1 MNKPFLPDIPSPVSY
16 AELLDA
22 ANRAASVRRRIQCKS
37 LFEFSRDLLAALSR
51 GVSVEIVDSDMSED
65 ELAALS
71 QAAPDAE
78 IPLSPASFGSLGGLL
93 DAAKNSAATLTLFT
107 SGTTGRPKSVS
118 HTMRSI
124 SKRIR
129 VSPKHAGDVW
139 GFAYN
144 PSHMAGIQV
153 LLQALANGNP
163 LVNLFG
169 LPAEEV
175 AGKIARHKI
184 THISATPTFYRMLAG
199 AGAEFPNVVRATFG
213 GERVDEPLCRRVE
226 KMFPSAKIN
235 NVYASTEAG
244 ALFACDG
251 DAFSIPPDIADS
263 VKISDGE
270 ILLRR
275 DILGTSESFSFDA
288 DGFYRT
294 GDKIEWADADKTKFR
309 IVARANGMVNVGGYK
324 VNPAEVEAA
333 LRGVEGIADAA
344 VFGKKNSVLG
354 NILCADIV
362 AERGAEIDEPALRK
376 KLAESLQQFKIP
388 RIVKFVEKLE
398 TTRTGKV
405 KRA

>member
-1 MNKPFLPDIPSPVSY
+1 MNKPFLPDLPAPVSY
-16 AELLDA
+16 ADLLDA
-22 ANRAASVRRRIQCKS
+22 ANRASSLRPLIRRHS
-37 LFEFSRDLLAALSR
+37 LFEFSRDLLATLSR
-51 GVSVEIVDSDMSED
+51 GMSVEIADSDMSED
-65 ELAALS
+65 ELAALTS
-71 QAAPDAE
+71 ASPDAE
-78 IPLSPASFGSLGGLL
+78 ISLTPTSFGSLGELL
-93 DAAKNSAATLTLFT
+93 EAAKNSQATLTLFT

-129 VSPKHAGDVW
+129 ISPKHAGDVW

-175 AGKIARHKI
+175 AEKIARYKI

-199 AGAEFPNVVRATFG
+199 AEFPNVIRATFG
-213 GERVDEPLCRRVE
+213 GERVDETLCHKVE

-288 DGFYRT
+288 DGFYHT
-294 GDKIEWADADKTKFR
+294 GDKIEWADGGKTKFR

-324 VNPAEVEAA
+324 VNPAEVETA
-333 LRGVEGIADAA
+333 LRDVEGIADAA

>member
-1 MNKPFLPDIPSPVSY
+1 MNKPFLPDLPSPVSY
-16 AELLDA
+16 ADLLDA
-22 ANRAASVRRRIQCKS
+22 ANRAVSVRPLIRRQN

-51 GVSVEIVDSDMSED
+51 GVSVEIADSDMSAD

-93 DAAKNSAATLTLFT
+93 DAAENSAATLTLFT
-107 SGTTGRPKSVS
+107 SGTTGRPKCVS

-169 LPAEEV
+169 LTAEEV

-213 GERVDEPLCRRVE
+213 GERVDEALCRRVE

-294 GDKIEWADADKTKFR
+294 GDKIEWADAEKTKFR

-333 LRGVEGIADAA
+333 LRGGGGNRRRRGVRQKKFGSRQHSLRRHRSRARSGNRRADAA
-344 VFGKKNSVLG
+344 EKTCRIAATIQNSA
-354 NILCADIV
+354 N
-362 AERGAEIDEPALRK
+362 RK
-376 KLAESLQQFKIP
+376 IRRK
-388 RIVKFVEKLE
+388 
-398 TTRTGKV
+398 T
-405 KRA
+405 

>member
-1 MNKPFLPDIPSPVSY
+1 MNKPFLPDLPSPVSY
-16 AELLDA
+16 ADLLDA
-22 ANRAASVRRRIQCKS
+22 ANRATSLRPLIRRQS

-51 GVSVEIVDSDMSED
+51 GVSVEIADSDMSED
-65 ELAALS
+65 ELAALTS
-71 QAAPDAE
+71 ASPDAE
-78 IPLSPASFGSLGGLL
+78 ISLTPTSFGSLGGLL
-93 DAAKNSAATLTLFT
+93 DAAKNSQATLTLFT

-124 SKRIR
+124 SKRVRI
-129 VSPKHAGDVW
+129 SPKHADDIW

-175 AGKIARHKI
+175 AEKIARYKI

-199 AGAEFPNVVRATFG
+199 AEFPNVIRATFG
-213 GERVDEPLCRRVE
+213 GERVDETLCRKVE

-244 ALFACDG
+244 ALFACGG

-288 DGFYRT
+288 DGFYHT

-309 IVARANGMVNVGGYK
+309 IIARANGMVNVGGYK

-333 LRGVEGIADAA
+333 LRGVEGISDAA

-362 AERGAEIDEPALRK
+362 AVRGAEIDEPALRK

>member
-1 MNKPFLPDIPSPVSY
+1 MNKPFLPDLPSPVSY
-16 AELLDA
+16 ADLLDA
-22 ANRAASVRRRIQCKS
+22 ANRATSLRPLIRRQS

-51 GVSVEIVDSDMSED
+51 GVSVEIADSDMSED
-65 ELAALS
+65 ELAALTS
-71 QAAPDAE
+71 ASPDAE
-78 IPLSPASFGSLGGLL
+78 ISLTPTSFGSLGGLL
-93 DAAKNSAATLTLFT
+93 DAAKNSQATLTLFT

-124 SKRIR
+124 SKRVRI
-129 VSPKHAGDVW
+129 SPKHADDIW

-175 AGKIARHKI
+175 AEKIARYKI

-199 AGAEFPNVVRATFG
+199 AEFPNVIRATFG
-213 GERVDEPLCRRVE
+213 GERVDETLCRKVE

-244 ALFACDG
+244 ALFACGG

-288 DGFYRT
+288 DGFYHT
-294 GDKIEWADADKTKFR
+294 GDKIEWADGGKTKFK
-309 IVARANGMVNVGGYK
+309 IIARANGMVNVGGYK

-362 AERGAEIDEPALRK
+362 AVRGAEIDEPALRK

>member
-1 MNKPFLPDIPSPVSY
+1 MNKPFLPDLPAPVSY
-16 AELLDA
+16 ANLLDA
-22 ANRAASVRRRIQCKS
+22 ANRASSLCPLIRRHS

-51 GVSVEIVDSDMSED
+51 GVSVEIADSDMSED
-65 ELAALS
+65 ELTTLTSAS
-71 QAAPDAE
+71 PDEE
-78 IPLSPASFGSLGGLL
+78 ISLTPTSFGSLGELL
-93 DAAKNSAATLTLFT
+93 EAAKNSQATLTLFT

-153 LLQALANGNP
+153 LLQALANCNP

-169 LPAEEV
+169 LPAAEV
-175 AGKIARHKI
+175 AEKIARYKI

-199 AGAEFPNVVRATFG
+199 AEFPNVIRATFG
-213 GERVDEPLCRRVE
+213 GERVDEPLCRKVE

-288 DGFYRT
+288 DGFYHT
-294 GDKIEWADADKTKFR
+294 GDKIEWADGDKTKFK
-309 IVARANGMVNVGGYK
+309 IIARANGMVNVGGYK

-388 RIVKFVEKLE
+388 RIVKFVKKLE